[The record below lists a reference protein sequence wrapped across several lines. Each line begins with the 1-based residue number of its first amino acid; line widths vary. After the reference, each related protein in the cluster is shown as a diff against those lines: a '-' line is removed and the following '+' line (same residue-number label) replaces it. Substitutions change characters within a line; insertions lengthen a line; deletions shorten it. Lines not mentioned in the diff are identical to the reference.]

1 MLATGRSQKSSWVDW
16 TFGYV
21 LPTNASE
28 KLDCTLPF
36 LTPLFGCALVD
47 KAPLFGTMR
56 HALFEELIRL
66 RDFSMAC
73 AQRAC
78 KIIVR
83 KNAES
88 LVAAGLTT
96 REAEVEIL
104 KVVPQIQQFVAE
116 FTSFGESHHDKSFT
130 LPNLVPA
137 VGPVEAAVHFM
148 AHDVEA
154 IEEVIVSPEL
164 GLKGN
169 IDVVVQA
176 HMINPSSSRSSPA
189 SSLTSIELK
198 TGHNQNAQHSH
209 MAQLSLYAL
218 MLNALYGGDPSRT
231 SAPSNEGVLLYLNS
245 EALKAVHV
253 APKMFEMKAL
263 IGNRNLVAIETHRSA
278 QPRGVVLVHESE
290 PDSSNATTR

>member
-1 MLATGRSQKSSWVDW
+1 MTVSHATVWLA
-16 TFGYV
+16 
-21 LPTNASE
+21 P
-28 KLDCTLPF
+28 
-36 LTPLFGCALVD
+36 VD

-66 RDFSMAC
+66 RDFTMEC

-78 KIIVR
+78 TVIVR

-88 LVAAGLTT
+88 LVAAGLTS
-96 REAEVEIL
+96 REAEIEIL

-116 FTSFGESHHDKSFT
+116 FTTFGGSHRGKHGSH
-130 LPNLVPA
+130 PNLVPA
-137 VGPVEAAVHFM
+137 VGSVQPAVRFT

-169 IDVVVQA
+169 IDVVVNAQ
-176 HMINPSSSRSSPA
+176 MTDPTSSRSRSEPT
-189 SSLTSIELK
+189 LTSIELK
-198 TGHNQNAQHSH
+198 TGHHQNAQHSH

-218 MLNALYGGDPSRT
+218 MLNALYGGESSRT
-231 SAPSNEGVLLYLNS
+231 SVPTNEGILLYLNS

-278 QPRGVVLVHESE
+278 QPRGVVLVYQNET
-290 PDSSNATTR
+290 DSSATTR